1 MFDLLTLTISIH
13 TKSYKSLAQ
22 LFDYLIPRDRGD
34 RRELHPL
41 AVHHLSLLLLTDVGA
56 SCVAAAVVVVV
67 IIVVV
72 VMMVVVAGGG
82 GCGTGRLH
90 GWSWASHPAN
100 NKRVKEC

>member
-1 MFDLLTLTISIH
+1 M
-13 TKSYKSLAQ
+13 TK

-67 IIVVV
+67 IVVVV
-72 VMMVVVAGGG
+72 VMVIVVAGGG
-82 GCGTGRLH
+82 RGTGRLH
-90 GWSWASHPAN
+90 GWGWAGHAAK

>member
-41 AVHHLSLLLLTDVGA
+41 AVHHLSLLLLADVGA
-56 SCVAAAVVVVV
+56 SCVAVVVVV
-67 IIVVV
+67 IVVV
-72 VMMVVVAGGG
+72 VMVIVVAGGG
-82 GCGTGRLH
+82 GGGTGRLH
-90 GWSWASHPAN
+90 DWSWASHPAK